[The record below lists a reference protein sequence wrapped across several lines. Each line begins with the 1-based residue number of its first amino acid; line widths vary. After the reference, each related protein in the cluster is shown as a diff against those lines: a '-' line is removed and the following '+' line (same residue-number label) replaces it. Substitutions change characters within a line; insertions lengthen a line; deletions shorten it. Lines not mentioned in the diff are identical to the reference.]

1 MRIVFPEK
9 LTVNVLKEIKQ
20 RFENVSKITQG
31 LLKINIHAGRLEG
44 GKKTRRTPEIKSYNI
59 KIQKSVG
66 WTSISNKMQ

>member
-44 GKKTRRTPEIKSYNI
+44 GKKNT
-59 KIQKSVG
+59 
-66 WTSISNKMQ
+66 